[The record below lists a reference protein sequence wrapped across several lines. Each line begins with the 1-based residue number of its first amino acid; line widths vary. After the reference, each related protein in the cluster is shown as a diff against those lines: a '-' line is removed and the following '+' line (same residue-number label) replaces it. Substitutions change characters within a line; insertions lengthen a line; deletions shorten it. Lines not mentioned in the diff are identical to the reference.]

1 MNTWSWDYVG
11 DIMPQLLDGLW
22 ITVQATLLGSLVAF
36 ALGLVWA
43 MALRSPSRWVTWP
56 VGVLV
61 EFVRNTPLL
70 VQLFF
75 LFFVLPGW
83 GLTFGAL
90 TTGVI
95 GLGLHYSTYTA
106 EVYRAG
112 IDAVPKGQWEAAT
125 ALSLP
130 RGRTWLAV
138 ILPQAFR
145 RVVPA
150 LGNYVIAMFK
160 DTPMLS
166 AITVADMLFEANS
179 IGATTFDYMEP
190 ITVVG
195 VLFIVISYP
204 TSVLLRVLERRLVR

>member
-1 MNTWSWDYVG
+1 MNNWSWSYIG
-11 DIMPQLLDGLW
+11 EIMPQILQGLW
-22 ITVQATLLGSLVAF
+22 ITIQATVYGSLVSF

-43 MALRSPSRWVTWP
+43 MALRSPTRWVTWP
-56 VGVLV
+56 VSVFV
-61 EFVRNTPLL
+61 EFIRNTPLL

-83 GLTFGAL
+83 GLTFAPL

-95 GLGLHYSTYTA
+95 GLGLHYSTYTS

-112 IDAVPKGQWEAAT
+112 IDGVPPGQWEAAT
-125 ALSLP
+125 ALNLP
-130 RGRTWLAV
+130 RRRTWIAV

-160 DTPMLS
+160 DTPLL
-166 AITVADMLFEANS
+166 AGITVADMLFQANS
-179 IGATTFDYMEP
+179 ISATTFDYLEP

-195 VLFIVISYP
+195 ILFVVISYP
-204 TSVLLRVLERRLVR
+204 TSLLLRALERRLVR

>member
-1 MNTWSWDYVG
+1 MNDWSWDYVG

-43 MALRSPSRWVTWP
+43 IALRSPTRWVTWP
-56 VGVLV
+56 VGIVV
-61 EFVRNTPLL
+61 EFIRNTPLL

-75 LFFVLPGW
+75 LFFVLPSW
-83 GLTFGAL
+83 GLSFGAL

-130 RGRTWLAV
+130 RARTWVAV

-166 AITVADMLFEANS
+166 AITVGDMLFEANS

-195 VLFIVISYP
+195 ILFIVISYP

>member
-1 MNTWSWDYVG
+1 MNNWSWSYIG
-11 DIMPQLLDGLW
+11 EIMPQILQGLW
-22 ITVQATLLGSLVAF
+22 ITIQATIYGSLVSF

-43 MALRSPSRWVTWP
+43 MALRSPTRWVTWP
-56 VGVLV
+56 VSVFV
-61 EFVRNTPLL
+61 EFIRNTPLL

-83 GLTFGAL
+83 GLTFAPL

-95 GLGLHYSTYTA
+95 GLGLHYSTYTS

-112 IDAVPKGQWEAAT
+112 IDGVPPGQWEAAT
-125 ALSLP
+125 ALNLP
-130 RGRTWLAV
+130 RRRTWIAV

-160 DTPMLS
+160 DTPLL
-166 AITVADMLFEANS
+166 AGITVADMLFQANS
-179 IGATTFDYMEP
+179 ISATTFDYLEP

-195 VLFIVISYP
+195 ILFVVISYP
-204 TSVLLRVLERRLVR
+204 TSLLLRALERRLVR

>member
-1 MNTWSWDYVG
+1 MNDWSWDYVG
-11 DIMPQLLDGLW
+11 DILPQLLDGLW
-22 ITVQATLLGSLVAF
+22 VTVQATLLGSLVAF

-43 MALRSPSRWVTWP
+43 LALRSPSNWLTWP
-56 VGVLV
+56 VGVVV
-61 EFVRNTPLL
+61 EFIRNTPLL

-75 LFFVLPGW
+75 LFFVLPSW
-83 GLTFGAL
+83 GLSFGAL

-130 RGRTWLAV
+130 RGRTWVAV

-166 AITVADMLFEANS
+166 AITVGDMLFEANS

-195 VLFIVISYP
+195 ILFIVISYP

>member
-1 MNTWSWDYVG
+1 MNTWSWGYVG
-11 DIMPQLLDGLW
+11 DILPDLLKGLGV
-22 ITVQATLLGSLVAF
+22 TVEATLLGSLVSF

-43 MALRSPSRWVTWP
+43 LALRSPSRWVTWP
-56 VGVLV
+56 VGAVV

-75 LFFVLPGW
+75 LFFVLPSW
-83 GLTFGAL
+83 GLTFSPL
-90 TTGVI
+90 VTGVI

-112 IDAVPKGQWEAAT
+112 IDGVPAGQWEAAV
-125 ALSLP
+125 ALNLP
-130 RGRTWLAV
+130 RRRTWTAV
-138 ILPQAFR
+138 ILPQALR

-160 DTPMLS
+160 DTPMLA
-166 AITVADMLFEANS
+166 AITVGDMLFQANT

-204 TSVLLRVLERRLVR
+204 TSLLLRALERRLVR

>member
-1 MNTWSWDYVG
+1 
-11 DIMPQLLDGLW
+11 MPQILEGLW
-22 ITVQATLLGSLVAF
+22 ITVQATFYGSLVSF

-43 MALRSPSRWVTWP
+43 MALRSRSRWVTWP
-56 VGVLV
+56 VSIFV
-61 EFVRNTPLL
+61 EFIRNTPLL

-83 GLTFGAL
+83 GLTFSPL

-95 GLGLHYSTYTA
+95 GLGLHYSTYTS

-112 IDAVPKGQWEAAT
+112 IDGVPPGQWEAAT
-125 ALSLP
+125 ALNLP
-130 RGRTWLAV
+130 RRRTWIAV

-160 DTPMLS
+160 DTPLL
-166 AITVADMLFEANS
+166 AGITVADMLFQANS
-179 IGATTFDYMEP
+179 ISATTFDYLEP

-195 VLFIVISYP
+195 ILFVVISYP
-204 TSVLLRVLERRLVR
+204 TSLLLRALERRLVR

>member
-1 MNTWSWDYVG
+1 MNNWSWEYVG
-11 DIMPQLLDGLW
+11 DILPALLQGLW
-22 ITVQATLLGSLVAF
+22 ITVQATLYGSLVAF

-43 MALRSPSRWVTWP
+43 LLLRSPSRWVTWP
-56 VGVLV
+56 VSIVV
-61 EFVRNTPLL
+61 EFIRNTPLL

-83 GLTFGAL
+83 GLTFPAL
-90 TTGVI
+90 ATGVI

-112 IDAVPKGQWEAAT
+112 IDGVPEGQWEAAT
-125 ALSLP
+125 ALSLS
-130 RGRTWLAV
+130 RRRTWTSV

-160 DTPMLS
+160 DTPMLA
-166 AITVADMLFEANS
+166 AITVAEMLFRANS

-195 VLFIVISYP
+195 VLFVVISYP
-204 TSVLLRVLERRLVR
+204 TSLLLRALERRLVR

>member
-1 MNTWSWDYVG
+1 MNDWSWTYVG

-22 ITVQATLLGSLVAF
+22 ITVQATLLGSVVAF

-43 MALRSPSRWVTWP
+43 LALRSSTRWVTWP
-56 VGVLV
+56 VGAFV

-83 GLTFGAL
+83 GLSFGAL
-90 TTGVI
+90 ATGVI

-112 IDAVPKGQWEAAT
+112 IDAVPRGQWEAAT
-125 ALSLP
+125 ALNLP
-130 RGRTWLAV
+130 RGRTWAAV
-138 ILPQAFR
+138 ILPQALR

-166 AITVADMLFEANS
+166 AITVGDLLFQANS

>member
-1 MNTWSWDYVG
+1 
-11 DIMPQLLDGLW
+11 MPEILKGLW
-22 ITVQATLLGSLVAF
+22 ITIQATFYGSLVSF

-43 MALRSPSRWVTWP
+43 MALRSRSRWVTWP
-56 VGVLV
+56 VSVFV
-61 EFVRNTPLL
+61 EFIRNTPLL

-83 GLTFGAL
+83 GLAFSPL

-95 GLGLHYSTYTA
+95 GLGLHYSTYTS

-112 IDAVPKGQWEAAT
+112 IDGVPPGQWEAAT
-125 ALSLP
+125 ALNLP
-130 RGRTWLAV
+130 RRRTWTAV

-160 DTPMLS
+160 DTPLL
-166 AITVADMLFEANS
+166 AGITVADMLFQANS
-179 IGATTFDYMEP
+179 ISATTFDYLEP

-195 VLFIVISYP
+195 ILFVVISYP
-204 TSVLLRVLERRLVR
+204 TSLLLRALERRLVR

>member
-1 MNTWSWDYVG
+1 MNDWSWTYAG

-22 ITVQATLLGSLVAF
+22 ITVQATLLGSVVAF

-43 MALRSPSRWVTWP
+43 LALRSSTRWVTWP
-56 VGVLV
+56 VGAFV

-83 GLTFGAL
+83 GLSFGAL
-90 TTGVI
+90 ATGVI

-112 IDAVPKGQWEAAT
+112 IDAVPRGQWEAAT
-125 ALSLP
+125 ALNLP
-130 RGRTWLAV
+130 RGRTWAAV
-138 ILPQAFR
+138 ILPQALR

-166 AITVADMLFEANS
+166 AITVGDLLFQANS

>member
-36 ALGLVWA
+36 VLGLVWA
-43 MALRSPSRWVTWP
+43 IALRSPTRWVTWP
-56 VGVLV
+56 VGAVV

-75 LFFVLPGW
+75 LFFVLPSW
-83 GLTFGAL
+83 GLSFGAL

-112 IDAVPKGQWEAAT
+112 IDAVPEGQWEAAT

-130 RGRTWLAV
+130 RGRTWVAV

-166 AITVADMLFEANS
+166 AITVGDMLFEANS